1 MAKATKA
8 ASAAPETAAPE
19 TAANE
24 AAFDLAK
31 GMDPAKMVETMRSLA
46 EQGLERNKL
55 FLDQLRANSDQM
67 RESMQAGVDTAQQH
81 SSKMSAAAVDAMR
94 QQAEMTFGHLEK
106 MMSVK
111 TLSDAVELQTEFLRK
126 QAELAVAGAKDFQSM
141 ASSAAEDMS
150 KPMKDA
156 AEKAM
161 KSVGK

>member
-1 MAKATKA
+1 MAKATKTTTETTA
-8 ASAAPETAAPE
+8 NDASGM
-19 TAANE
+19 
-24 AAFDLAK
+24 AFDMAK
-31 GMDPAKMVETMRSLA
+31 GMDPAKMVETMRALA
-46 EQGLERNKL
+46 EQGLERNKVI
-55 FLDQLRANSDQM
+55 FEQIRANSDQM

-81 SSKMSAAAVDAMR
+81 SSKMSEAAVNAMR

-126 QAELAVAGAKDFQSM
+126 QAEMAVEGAKDFQTM

-150 KPMKDA
+150 KPMKEA

-161 KSVGK
+161 KTSGK